1 MQFKDITLEDFQ
13 RFKGDASICELSFT
27 NLFIWH
33 SFDRAKFTIINN
45 NICILITPANET
57 PYFLEPLG
65 KNQLTETVA
74 TCLKHTNKMSR
85 VTESFIAKLSL
96 KEHKIRCLRDQFDYV
111 YETKSLAELKG
122 KKYDGKRGHLKKF
135 QKRHPEY
142 TFVPL
147 TKEHEA
153 GAKQLFEEWFSA
165 REKTKY
171 FSKLAYEAQKEAIQN
186 AFKYFNKLQMLGGAL
201 IVDKVF
207 KGFTLGS
214 WLNSET
220 IDVHFLYGNP
230 GLQGIFQIILWEAC
244 NKVYTQAKFVNL
256 EQDLGIPGLRKSKLS
271 YHPLRLEKKFEFFL
285 A

>member
-1 MQFKDITLEDFQ
+1 MQFKDIALADYQ
-13 RFKGDASICELSFT
+13 RFKEGASICELSFA

-33 SFDRAKFTIINN
+33 SFDRAKFTVINN

-65 KNQLTETVA
+65 KNELGETVK
-74 TCLKHTNKMSR
+74 TCLQHTGKMSR
-85 VTESFIAKLSL
+85 VTESFINTLSL

-135 QKRHPEY
+135 QKRHPDY

-147 TKEHEA
+147 TKEHEN
-153 GAKQLFEEWFSA
+153 GAMQLFEEWFSA
-165 REKTKY
+165 REKTQY
-171 FSKLAYEAQKEAIQN
+171 FSKLAYDAQKEAIQN
-186 AFKYFNKLQMLGGAL
+186 AFKYFNELKLLGGAL
-201 IVDKVF
+201 IVDKVL

-214 WLNSET
+214 WLNPET
-220 IDVHFLYGNP
+220 IDVHFLYGHP
-230 GLQGIFQIILWEAC
+230 GLHGVFQTILWEAC
-244 NKVYTQAKFVNL
+244 NKTYHPAKLVNL

-271 YHPLRLEKKFEFFL
+271 YHPLRLEKKFEVFL